1 MEPLGKL
8 AGMGASVVGS
18 CSTLVSVPI
27 GMWVGMSYDGTVMP
41 LVLGFAVTSWA
52 AFVAMLYLN
61 RLRQPPSQI

>member
-27 GMWVGMSYDGTVMP
+27 GMWVGMSFDGTVLP

-61 RLRQPPSQI
+61 KPTKPPSRV